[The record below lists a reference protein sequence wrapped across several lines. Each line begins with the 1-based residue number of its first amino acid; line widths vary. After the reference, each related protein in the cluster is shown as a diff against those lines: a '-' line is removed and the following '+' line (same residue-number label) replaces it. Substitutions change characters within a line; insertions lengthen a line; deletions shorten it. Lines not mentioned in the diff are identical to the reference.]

1 MNILKFSFA
10 ITLFVFSLSAQTSD
24 SEKIYQSILKATFTQ
39 DKIEVARSLLK
50 KNECKE
56 GLYTE
61 KLLKES
67 NYWNREAG
75 IYLAGEC
82 KNPKLDKAVCEL
94 FIEDH
99 MTRTPVRELIKK
111 NPNRYSKILISL
123 YKKDLWDPTKKE
135 LFQLYELTQD
145 EDTTNFLQGLVKDLK
160 STDRIIAFQ
169 SLLKNKR
176 GDNDY
181 FARSF
186 LQDKELRKYSLQWL
200 AESGKESD
208 LELFKN
214 ILANPKSNLEEF
226 ASACLAVKKWGDTK
240 EKKVTY
246 LRFLKEDT
254 QSLLPI
260 LFSIFDGSMDDE
272 IFKEVGRLTRAG
284 KTQIVRT
291 EAVLQLKN
299 STDSKRFS
307 YIILFLNEEYQSQ
320 SEYQSGDTIA
330 NFFTLGLHGVF
341 KGLQEKQ
348 KRDKFYEIQRELV
361 QFLQKETGEKFITAG
376 EWKAWANQKKLLPI
390 TITYE

>member
-1 MNILKFSFA
+1 MNILKFSFV

-24 SEKIYQSILKATFTQ
+24 SEKIYHSVLKATFTKE
-39 DKIEVARSLLK
+39 KIEIAKALLK

-61 KLLKES
+61 KLLKDS

-82 KNPKLDKAVCEL
+82 QNPKLDKAICEL

-169 SLLKNKR
+169 SLLKNKE
-176 GDNDY
+176 GNNDS

-214 ILANPKSNLEEF
+214 ILANPKSNLEEL

-260 LFSIFDGSMDDE
+260 LFSIFDGLMDDE

-284 KTQIVRT
+284 KTQIIRT
-291 EAVLQLKN
+291 EAILQLKN
-299 STDSKRFS
+299 SSDSKRFS

-320 SEYQSGDTIA
+320 SEYQSGDAMA
-330 NFFTLGLHGVF
+330 NLFTLGIHGVF

-348 KRDKFYEIQRELV
+348 KRNKFYEIQRELV
-361 QFLQKETGEKFITAG
+361 QFLQKETGEKFITAV
-376 EWKAWANQKKLLPI
+376 EWKTWANQKKLLPI